1 MQKKNKQ
8 LQNLEIAEKKD
19 KKTSPMDRKSAPLIL
34 QRGFHWH

>member
-19 KKTSPMDRKSAPLIL
+19 KKNRPH
-34 QRGFHWH
+34 G

>member
-19 KKTSPMDRKSAPLIL
+19 KKNQPH
-34 QRGFHWH
+34 G